1 MARHILI
8 KLTKI
13 KLKEKLLQETRKKQ
27 QIIYKGIPVRLSTDF
42 HQKLCRPEG
51 LAGYI

>member
-27 QIIYKGIPVRLSTDF
+27 QITYKGIPLRLTAHLSIETAG
-42 HQKLCRPEG
+42 QKG
-51 LAGYI
+51 VA